1 MERESNLHGPRLD
14 DELAKEVE
22 SLTHGAPIESRIEE
36 NRTKEDATDGDPAS
50 EFVVAHA
57 PDRAGDA
64 GLTHRETLERSELGR
79 HLRPSLFPAGRDAVI
94 ECARAEDAP
103 DALLDRL
110 RALPEGTYHNTEEVW
125 EALGGHGERSR
136 QQEPVSR
143 RQEPVAREVRAEPE
157 NRPPPVERF
166 RFRFD
171 WRYRL
176 AALPLA
182 ITPDT
187 AFVEVDRRGEPVL
200 RARFGTWLLETPCS
214 NIADTTRTGPYSLVK
229 TIGPPHVSLAD
240 RGVTFATNGGSGLC
254 ICFRSPVGA
263 IDPLGVVRH
272 PALTVT
278 VEDVDGLARSLAAS
292 R

>member
-1 MERESNLHGPRLD
+1 MERESSLHGPRVD
-14 DELAKEVE
+14 DELAKEVD

-36 NRTKEDATDGDPAS
+36 NRTMEEDAAERDPEV

-57 PDRAGDA
+57 GDRADDTGI
-64 GLTHRETLERSELGR
+64 THRETLERSELGR
-79 HLRPSLFPAGRDAVI
+79 HLRPSLFPADRDAVI
-94 ECARAEDAP
+94 ACAIAEDAP
-103 DALLDRL
+103 STLVTQL
-110 RALPEGTYHNTEEVW
+110 RGLPERTYDNTEAVW
-125 EALGGHGERSR
+125 EALGGHHERS
-136 QQEPVSR
+136 P
-143 RQEPVAREVRAEPE
+143 RAQPRPAHGDDRAQPDD
-157 NRPPPVERF
+157 RPPPVERF
-166 RFRFD
+166 RFEFD

-200 RARFGTWLLETPCS
+200 RARFGVWLLETPCA
-214 NIADTTRTGPYSLVK
+214 NVVDTTRTGPYSFVK
-229 TIGPPHVSLAD
+229 TVGPPHLSLAD
-240 RGVTFATNGGSGLC
+240 LGVTFATNGASGLC
-254 ICFRSPVGA
+254 ICFRTPVAA

-278 VEDVDGLARSLAAS
+278 VADVDGLARSLAAS

>member
-1 MERESNLHGPRLD
+1 MERESSLHGPRLD

-22 SLTHGAPIESRIEE
+22 SLTHGSPIESRIEE
-36 NRTKEDATDGDPAS
+36 NRTKEDDATEGDPES
-50 EFVVAHA
+50 GFVVAHA
-57 PDRAGDA
+57 TDRVGGDT

-94 ECARAEDAP
+94 ACAVAEDAP
-103 DALLDRL
+103 DALLERL
-110 RALPEGTYHNTEEVW
+110 RALPEGTYHNTEAVW
-125 EALGGHGERSR
+125 EGIGGHGEHS
-136 QQEPVSR
+136 
-143 RQEPVAREVRAEPE
+143 ARAAHEEQAAVDD
-157 NRPPPVERF
+157 RPASIERF
-166 RFRFD
+166 RFHFD

-176 AALPLA
+176 AAMPLM

-187 AFVEVDRRGEPVL
+187 AFVEIDRRGEPVL
-200 RARFGTWLLETPCS
+200 RARFGTWLLETPCA
-214 NIADTTRTGPYSLVK
+214 NVADTTRTGPYSLLK
-229 TIGPPHVSLAD
+229 TIGPPRLSLFD

-254 ICFRSPVGA
+254 ICFHTPVSA

-278 VEDVDGLARSLAAS
+278 VDDVDGLARNLAAN

>member
-1 MERESNLHGPRLD
+1 MERESSLHGPRLD
-14 DELAKEVE
+14 DELAKEVD

-36 NRTKEDATDGDPAS
+36 NRTKEEDAAESDPEV
-50 EFVVAHA
+50 EFVVAHTV
-57 PDRAGDA
+57 DHAGDA
-64 GLTHRETLERSELGR
+64 AITHRETLERSELGR

-94 ECARAEDAP
+94 ECALAEDAP
-103 DALLDRL
+103 DALLTQL
-110 RALPEGTYHNTEEVW
+110 RALPDRTYQNTEAVW
-125 EALGGHGERSR
+125 EALGGHADRSRRGERPASD
-136 QQEPVSR
+136 
-143 RQEPVAREVRAEPE
+143 

-176 AALPLA
+176 AALPLV
-182 ITPDT
+182 ITPET
-187 AFVEVDRRGEPVL
+187 TFVEVDRRGEPVL
-200 RARFGTWLLETPCS
+200 RARFGTWLLETPCA
-214 NIADTTRTGPYSLVK
+214 NVVDTTRTGPYSFVK

-254 ICFRSPVGA
+254 ICFRTPVGA

-278 VEDVDGLARSLAAS
+278 VANVDGLARSLAANYA
-292 R
+292 RAATA